1 MQRILEPEIM
11 DDAEQALAY
20 AQADFSTSNQWFVDQ
35 FGVDFPEPLAHLLD
49 IGCGP
54 GDVDV
59 RLARARPTTR
69 ITAVDGAINMIRL
82 AQQTV
87 EAAGLG
93 GRIRLAHGRIPG
105 LALPDAPFDAILSK
119 DLLHHLADP
128 QTLWSEL
135 RRLGRAGT
143 AVYVMDLFRPATP
156 AQARAIVETVTPNA
170 DSILKADFFNSLCA
184 AFTVAEVAAQLR
196 AAGLP
201 FSVSAIS
208 ERHLLVK
215 GRLL

>member
-20 AQADFSTSNQWFVDQ
+20 AKADFAASNQWFVDQ
-35 FGVDFPEPLAHLLD
+35 FSRDFPAPLERLLD

-128 QTLWSEL
+128 QTLWSEV

-143 AVYVMDLFRPATP
+143 AVFVMDLFRPATP
-156 AQARAIVETVTPNA
+156 AQARAIVETVAPDA
-170 DSILKADFFNSLCA
+170 DPILKTDFINSLCA

-196 AAGLP
+196 AARLP

>member
-1 MQRILEPEIM
+1 M

-35 FGVDFPEPLAHLLD
+35 FGVDFPESLARVLD
-49 IGCGP
+49 VGCGP

-59 RLARARPTTR
+59 RLAQARPTTR
-69 ITAVDGAINMIRL
+69 ITAVDGAANMIRL

-87 EAAGLG
+87 DAAGLG

>member
-35 FGVDFPEPLAHLLD
+35 FGVDFPESLARVLD
-49 IGCGP
+49 VGCGP

-59 RLARARPTTR
+59 RLAQARPTTR
-69 ITAVDGAINMIRL
+69 ITAVDGAANMIRL

-87 EAAGLG
+87 DAAGLG

>member
-20 AQADFSTSNQWFVDQ
+20 AKADFAASNQWFVDQ
-35 FGVDFPEPLAHLLD
+35 FGRDFPASLERLLD

-59 RLARARPTTR
+59 RLAQARPTTR

-93 GRIRLAHGRIPG
+93 PRIRLAHGRIPG
-105 LALPDAPFDAILSK
+105 LALRDAPFDAIVSK

-128 QTLWSEL
+128 QTLWSEV
-135 RRLGRAGT
+135 RRLGRTGT
-143 AVYVMDLFRPATP
+143 AVFVMDLFRPAAP
-156 AQARAIVETVTPNA
+156 AQARAIVESVAATESP
-170 DSILKADFFNSLCA
+170 ILKADFYNSLCA
-184 AFTVAEVAAQLR
+184 AFTVDEVAAQLK

-201 FSVSAIS
+201 LSVAAVS

-215 GRLL
+215 GRLP

>member
-20 AQADFSTSNQWFVDQ
+20 AHADFSTSNQWFVDQ
-35 FGVDFPEPLAHLLD
+35 FGVDFPESLARVLD
-49 IGCGP
+49 VGCGP

-59 RLARARPTTR
+59 RLAQARPTAR
-69 ITAVDGAINMIRL
+69 ITAVDGAANMIRL
-82 AQQTV
+82 AQQSV
-87 EAAGLG
+87 DAAGLG
-93 GRIRLAHGRIPG
+93 RRIRLVHGRIPG

-156 AQARAIVETVTPNA
+156 AQARAIVETVTPDA
-170 DSILKADFFNSLCA
+170 DPILKADFFNSLCA